1 MCYTVYNMK
10 TTMLI
15 NENHCIKCG
24 KCVRV
29 CPAGIFLQDE
39 KNKEITTDFIE
50 SCIGCGHC
58 VAACPK
64 GAIYHSLFSI
74 EKVHPIDYSKFPTA
88 EQMMLLCKSR
98 RSNRAFSTNPVP
110 KVSLNMILEAAH
122 RAPTGSNVQ
131 HVKFLVITD
140 PDKLQQITDFTMDVF
155 GGVMKKLKNPL
166 LKPLIKLIMP
176 DAFRYVPAFER
187 LQEEYEKGG
196 DGILRQATSVIFI
209 YTPAGTRMGVLDAN
223 LAYQNGS
230 LMAEC
235 LGVSQFYT
243 GFVLNAAK
251 MKKGKLEKLF
261 GIDGEIHAGMALGM
275 PSFRFPNYI
284 DRKDIETTWM

>member
-1 MCYTVYNMK
+1 MEATIY
-10 TTMLI
+10 I
-15 NENHCIKCG
+15 NKERCIKCG

-29 CPAGIFLQDE
+29 CPAKIFLQDE
-39 KNKEITTDFIE
+39 ESKEIKTDCIE
-50 SCIGCGHC
+50 NCIGCGHC
-58 VAACPK
+58 VAACPEN
-64 GAIYHSLFSI
+64 AVVHSLFPA
-74 EKVHPIDYSKFPTA
+74 EKVHPIDYLQFPKP

-98 RSNRAFSTNPVP
+98 RSNRAFSTKPVP
-110 KVSLNMILEAAH
+110 EESLKMILEAAH

-131 HVKFLVITD
+131 HVKFLVITS
-140 PDKLQQITDFTMDVF
+140 PDKLCRITEFTMDVF
-155 GGVMKKLKNPL
+155 GRVVKKLKNPL

-176 DAFRYVPAFER
+176 DAFRYVPTFER
-187 LQEEYEKGG
+187 LQEEYDKG
-196 DGILRQATSVIFI
+196 DDRILRKATAVIFM
-209 YTPAGTRMGVLDAN
+209 YTPSGTRMGIMDAN

-251 MKKGKLEKLF
+251 MKKGKLEKML
-261 GIDGEIHAGMALGM
+261 GIDGEINAGMALGM

-284 DRKDIETTWM
+284 DRKDIETVWM